1 MRSFYANHW
10 FNQTE
15 AQVRMALSIVIML
28 ILDYRLGL
36 VFFALPFMLLGRAL
50 IHKLAIAKQLA
61 RFHHRLAQWTDEL
74 LDLVGGGGEKKD

>member
-1 MRSFYANHW
+1 M
-10 FNQTE
+10 
-15 AQVRMALSIVIML
+15 VLSIVIML

-50 IHKLAIAKQLA
+50 IHKFAIAKQLA

-74 LDLVGGGGEKKD
+74 LDLIGGGEKEKD